1 MAIEERE
8 SCAHVIE
15 SSNSV
20 QIHILIF
27 RNEKIFERSLCVDS
41 NQFYYSPMKR
51 LIINAEEVDL
61 AIIKCAVNDIP
72 VQQTKYCISTM
83 EQGTQVFV
91 LGYPFM
97 DVEDS
102 LHYQQEEMKATVFRS
117 SASMYS
123 LPQCQVMKSKM
134 SKKITLLD

>member
-51 LIINAEEVDL
+51 LITNAEEVDL

-91 LGYPFM
+91 LY
-97 DVEDS
+97 
-102 LHYQQEEMKATVFRS
+102 
-117 SASMYS
+117 
-123 LPQCQVMKSKM
+123 
-134 SKKITLLD
+134 

>member
-1 MAIEERE
+1 MDKKYT
-8 SCAHVIE
+8 CAHVIE
-15 SSNSV
+15 SSDSV
-20 QIHILIF
+20 QIYILIF
-27 RNEKIFERSLCVDS
+27 RNEKIFERSLWVDS

-51 LIINAEEVDL
+51 LITNAEEVDL
-61 AIIKCAVNDIP
+61 AVIKCEVNDIP
-72 VQQTKYCISTM
+72 VQQTNYCISTM
-83 EQGTQVFV
+83 GHGTQFFV
-91 LGYPFM
+91 LGYPFT

-102 LHYQQEEMKATVFRS
+102 LRYQQEEMKAAVFRS